1 MLCDEELRIQL
12 RFKNKDQQ
20 DMEDDRLSNTKNGR
34 NEQDIENQKDSNDH
48 DVSSMP
54 KKTVYGKF
62 VEGHMI
68 GGIYKLE

>member
-1 MLCDEELRIQL
+1 MD
-12 RFKNKDQQ
+12 
-20 DMEDDRLSNTKNGR
+20 DDRLSNTKNGR
-34 NEQDIENQKDSNDH
+34 NEQDIENQKTNNTH

-62 VEGHMI
+62 AEGHMI